1 MRFVFSCVFL
11 IITESI
17 EACKINKVTKI
28 KILFKKP
35 NSFNARE
42 CSRESGNSETVS
54 QRVATFEISTLQL
67 SNKLNRPVPFS
78 PNL

>member
-42 CSRESGNSETVS
+42 CSRESGNCVTTCCYLLNLYPT
-54 QRVATFEISTLQL
+54 TF
-67 SNKLNRPVPFS
+67 K
-78 PNL
+78 

>member
-42 CSRESGNSETVS
+42 VETVS
-54 QRVATFEISTLQL
+54 QRVATF
-67 SNKLNRPVPFS
+67 
-78 PNL
+78 

>member
-28 KILFKKP
+28 KILFKNP
-35 NSFNARE
+35 ILSMR
-42 CSRESGNSETVS
+42 GNVLEKVETVS

-67 SNKLNRPVPFS
+67 SNKLNRPVLFS

>member
-42 CSRESGNSETVS
+42 VETVS

-67 SNKLNRPVPFS
+67 SNKLNRPVLFS

>member
-1 MRFVFSCVFL
+1 MRGNVL
-11 IITESI
+11 E
-17 EACKINKVTKI
+17 KV
-28 KILFKKP
+28 
-35 NSFNARE
+35 
-42 CSRESGNSETVS
+42 ETVS